1 MPQNYSPRTMQFLA
15 EGLGEMF
22 EGEFADICA
31 NKFLACVDGGRSRPV
46 ERAPTGSEDPQ
57 DIMFKIIIH
66 ILFFFFLSVKKNTV
80 VTDKDKQRTKC
91 TSVTHGY

>member
-1 MPQNYSPRTMQFLA
+1 MQFLA

-46 ERAPTGSEDPQ
+46 ERAQTGSEDPHRRERTLCS
-57 DIMFKIIIH
+57 KL
-66 ILFFFFLSVKKNTV
+66 LFIFCFSSF
-80 VTDKDKQRTKC
+80 
-91 TSVTHGY
+91 